1 MSYTAKSSILYKIVV
16 KINKCKLPKK
26 QTTNANDQ
34 TAFAIKDKNKTCVAT
49 VTFKDGSLSTQVTVT
64 VTT

>member
-1 MSYTAKSSILYKIVV
+1 MSYTAKSSILYKIVA

-26 QTTNANDQ
+26 QKTNANGQ
-34 TAFAIKDKNKTCVAT
+34 AMFTIKAKGKTGIAT

-64 VTT
+64 VTK